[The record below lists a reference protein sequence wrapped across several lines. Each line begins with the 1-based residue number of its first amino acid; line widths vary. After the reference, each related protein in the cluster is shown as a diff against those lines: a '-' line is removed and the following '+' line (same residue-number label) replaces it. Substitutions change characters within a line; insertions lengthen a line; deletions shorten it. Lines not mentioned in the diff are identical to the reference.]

1 MGHKKKKYKIIYP
14 EYKECNGGMDI
25 RIRPLKLYDEN
36 GFAPQYRLN
45 EGKYSWDEIQKCL
58 GRLESDIMIMRAEFK
73 EKAKEFSRENRRKE
87 REEKVTIL
95 KERKPSRIRRT
106 ETRQKERLLV
116 NNNKLTSE
124 V

>member
-45 EGKYSWDEIQKCL
+45 EGKYSWDEIHKFIN
-58 GRLESDIMIMRAEFK
+58 GLEADLLHLKAEFK
-73 EKAKEFSRENRRKE
+73 EKAKGLRRENRQKKRGDPENDDGYTKN
-87 REEKVTIL
+87 KKYVKKNQI
-95 KERKPSRIRRT
+95 PS
-106 ETRQKERLLV
+106 L
-116 NNNKLTSE
+116 
-124 V
+124 